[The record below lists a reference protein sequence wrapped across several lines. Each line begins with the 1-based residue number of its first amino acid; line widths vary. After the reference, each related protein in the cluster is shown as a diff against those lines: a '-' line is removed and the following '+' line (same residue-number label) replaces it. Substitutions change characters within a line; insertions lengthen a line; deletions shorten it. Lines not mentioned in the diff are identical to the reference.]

1 MVVEPGRSECDDGG
15 YERDQHH
22 DKRRHAWLR
31 PPGAALYL
39 THGRQVETELDLH
52 HLHRIF
58 QPLEAHPAS
67 VDVGHPIHPP
77 GEVDDALADQ
87 HLTRSGKR
95 AKAGC
100 QIERSAAE
108 AALHG
113 HRLACVDADPKAK
126 RQLRRRPDLVRTAPL
141 QLHR

>member
-1 MVVEPGRSECDDGG
+1 MVVEPGRSECHDGR

-31 PPGAALYL
+31 PPGATLYL
-39 THGRQVETELDLH
+39 TRDRQVETELDLH
-52 HLHRIF
+52 HLDRIF
-58 QPLEAHPAS
+58 EALEAHPAS
-67 VDVGHPIHPP
+67 VDVGHPVHPP

-87 HLTRSGKR
+87 HLTRPGER
-95 AKAGC
+95 TQAGC
-100 QIERSAAE
+100 QIERTASE
-108 AALHG
+108 AALHR
-113 HRLACVDADPKAK
+113 HRLAGVDADPEAE